1 MSNDLTC
8 CTLTLPASAGKDWN
22 CALPV
27 GNGRLGAMV
36 YGNALSD
43 RLQLNED
50 SLWNGG
56 PQHRHNPDARAH
68 LEQIRSLLAAGDL
81 ARAQTLTNDT
91 LAGIPDSMRCYEP
104 LADLLFTHEYPGVD
118 TRLSPDELADADSA
132 ISGASEADLLEDYS
146 RTLDMRRGVVKVEY
160 TLGGVRYRRTV
171 LASFPDSVIL
181 VRFEADKPGA
191 LSFRMRMERGPR
203 SSYSTRF
210 ADALERI
217 GTDRIGLRGRAGGAE
232 GVGFG
237 CVAGVKTEGGEQTL
251 LGDTLIIRG
260 ATAVTLAVSAATTF
274 REPEPLAYAQ
284 ARVDAALEAA
294 WETLLARHCADFE
307 ALFGRVSLSMDG
319 SEGEAA
325 TSSAPVA
332 AARYFNYGRYLLI
345 SSSRPGSL
353 PANLQGIWNQD
364 FWPSWGSKYTI
375 NINLEMNYW
384 PALPGNLAEC
394 QEPLL
399 ELVERLAV
407 NGAETARQMYGC
419 GGWMAHHNTDIWA
432 DSTPTDRNLAASYWM
447 MGGAWLCL
455 NLWEQYLFTL
465 DQTLLQRLLPLLK
478 GACEFFF
485 DFLVEDQKG
494 RLVVSPSVSPE
505 NVYRLPNGEYGT
517 LSHGTIMD
525 SVILHELFSAAVTA
539 TGAAGI
545 DPAFAERCEDVL
557 SRLPQ
562 PVVGSHG
569 RLLEW
574 LDEDHVEVDPHH
586 RHISHAFGIYPGS
599 QITPAGSPELAEA
612 AKRTLLLRGDGGT
625 GWAIAWK
632 AILWARLLEPERAG
646 ILLGAL
652 LRVTASTTEGG
663 AVKQYTDGGSY
674 PNLLCAHP
682 PFQIDGNFGG
692 CAAVAEMLLQ
702 SHEREQLDGVS
713 VPLIRLLPALPANWA
728 SGEAAGLLARGGLEL
743 DLSWEQGRL
752 ERAKVRAHVATRAV
766 FAYGQASREWAL
778 EAGEEKVLGAEDF
791 PSRG

>member
-8 CTLTLPASAGKDWN
+8 CTLTLPAPAGKDWN

-56 PQHRHNPDARAH
+56 PQYRHNPDARAH
-68 LEQIRSLLAAGDL
+68 LEQIRSLLAEGDL
-81 ARAQTLTNDT
+81 TRAQTLTNDA
-91 LAGIPDSMRCYEP
+91 LAGMPDSMRCYEP

-132 ISGASEADLLEDYS
+132 ISGASEADLLEDYV

-171 LASFPDSVIL
+171 LASFPDSVVL
-181 VRFEADKPGA
+181 MRFEAEQPGA

-237 CVAGVKTEGGEQTL
+237 CVAGVKTEGGEQSL
-251 LGDTLIIRG
+251 IGDTLIIRE
-260 ATAVTLAVSAATTF
+260 ATAVTLVFSAATTF
-274 REPEPLAYAQ
+274 REAEPLAYAQ
-284 ARVDAALEAA
+284 ARVDAALHES

-307 ALFGRVSLSMDG
+307 ALFARVSLSMDG

-325 TSSAPVA
+325 TSAAPVA

-399 ELVERLAV
+399 ELVERLAAS
-407 NGAETARQMYGC
+407 GAETARQMYGC

-432 DSTPTDRNLAASYWM
+432 DSCPTDRNLAASYWM

-465 DQTLLQRLLPLLK
+465 DQSLLQRLLPLLK

-485 DFLVEDQKG
+485 DFLIEDQKG
-494 RLVVSPSVSPE
+494 RLIVSPSVSPE

-517 LSHGTIMD
+517 LSHGTTMD
-525 SVILHELFSAAVTA
+525 SEILHELFTAAA
-539 TGAAGI
+539 TAAGVVG
-545 DPAFAERCEDVL
+545 DEAAFVSRCEDVL
-557 SRLPQ
+557 SRLPR
-562 PVVGSHG
+562 PTVGSHG

-574 LDEDHVEVDPHH
+574 LDEDHVEVDEQH

-599 QITPAGSPELAEA
+599 QITPAGTPELAEA
-612 AKRTLLLRGDGGT
+612 AKRTLSLRGDGGT

-632 AILWARLLEPERAG
+632 SILWARLLEADRAG
-646 ILLGAL
+646 ELLAAL
-652 LRVTASTTEGG
+652 LQITTSTVEGG
-663 AVKQYTDGGSY
+663 AVKEYTGGGSY
-674 PNLLCAHP
+674 QNLLCAHP

-692 CAAVAEMLLQ
+692 SAAVAEMLLQ
-702 SHEREQLDGVS
+702 SHERGQLDGVS
-713 VPLIRLLPALPANWA
+713 VPLIRLLPALPANWE

-743 DLSWEQGRL
+743 DLSWEQGKL
-752 ERAKVRAHVATRAV
+752 ERANIRAQVATRV
-766 FAYGQASREWAL
+766 LVAYGEASRELVLA
-778 EAGEEKVLGAEDF
+778 AGEEKTLSREDF
-791 PSRG
+791 GG